1 MARSGTAF
9 GPSSKAPGVK
19 PARHARPGAASAA
32 FPRARRRRR
41 GRARPIVILGG
52 PGAEVLRTRS
62 GPVPSVTDAIR
73 GLIADLTATMRRA
86 RGVGLAAPQIGVPL
100 RVLVAD
106 AGGGPI
112 ALVNPRLRRRWGVQ
126 VGPEGCLSI
135 PGAVYQIRRAL
146 GVVVEA
152 RSANGRR
159 ALVRATG
166 FLARI
171 LQHEIDHL
179 NGVLLPDRL
188 PARRRARGPR
198 HARARLAP
206 AKARTVFR
214 GGA

>member
-1 MARSGTAF
+1 M
-9 GPSSKAPGVK
+9 VL
-19 PARHARPGAASAA
+19 GA
-32 FPRARRRRR
+32 
-41 GRARPIVILGG
+41 
-52 PGAEVLRTRS
+52 PGAEVLRRRS

-73 GLIADLTATMRRA
+73 RLIADMTVTMRRA

-106 AGGGPI
+106 TETGPI
-112 ALVNPRLRRRWGVQ
+112 ALVNPRLRRRWGAQ

-152 RSANGRR
+152 RSATGRR

-166 FLARI
+166 FFARI

-179 NGVLLPDRL
+179 NGVLLLDRL
-188 PARRRARGPR
+188 PARRRSRGPR
-198 HARARLAP
+198 GARARPAP
-206 AKARTVFR
+206 DKARTVSR